1 MFSETRN
8 TSQQSREKSHSE
20 LYSQALQL
28 YKNSE
33 NKELEKLFSKFLKKS
48 YDVDFWNLY
57 IDYVKNLSTK
67 KVNLSDVYAFVFN
80 HFEGSYVLGEFSRAY
95 INILESSEN
104 INTELIRKVYHRS
117 FIPTQSLGLLWSEY
131 EKWEARTN
139 RQTAKTYIDQIQPMF
154 MSSFNMYQRLSPY
167 IESNQ
172 FFKIIDIETE
182 NPLRLE
188 KKDYEARLSFIF
200 NYYLSKYPSSEPL
213 SFLYSFYLKE
223 IAKEK
228 LSLKTDSVF
237 LSIWYSYQYQSMYFN
252 MEDDKN
258 RDIITI
264 NYLNWI
270 SKREGIDAVR
280 QKFDELKERVGM
292 YVFVYMATVEFYQ
305 GKNKERSY
313 QIFVEGMDRF
323 GENSKINE
331 RFFEMFLKT
340 GDDENIRLIFNK
352 IKKTE
357 RIWDWMIEYEFQH
370 GELDDYKDLLMRKQ
384 NELEECLP
392 AVKLGLLRP
401 NSKGSQGIYEQVARS
416 FGFLD
421 LEIVVSDPIKDFL
434 QRLPEL
440 PRNENVL
447 SNLDNSKVVRLLV
460 ALSE

>member
-1 MFSETRN
+1 MRST
-8 TSQQSREKSHSE
+8 TQQSKHSE
-20 LYSQALQL
+20 LYSQAQQL

-57 IDYVKNLSTK
+57 IEYVKNLSTK
-67 KVNLSDVYAFVFN
+67 KVNLTDVYAFVFS

-104 INTELIRKVYHRS
+104 INTDLIRKVYHRS
-117 FIPTQSLGLLWSEY
+117 LIPMHNLGMLWSEY
-131 EKWEARTN
+131 EKWEMKTN
-139 RQTAKTYIDQIQPMF
+139 RQTAKSFIDQMQPVF
-154 MSSFNMYQRLSPY
+154 MLSFNMYQRLAPY
-167 IESNQ
+167 IENNS

-188 KKDYEARLSFIF
+188 KKEYEGRLSFIF
-200 NYYLSKYPSSEPL
+200 NYYLSKYPLSEPL

-228 LSLKTDSVF
+228 LNLKTDSVF
-237 LSIWYSYQYQSMYFN
+237 LSIWYSYQYESMYFN

-258 RDIITI
+258 RDIIMI

-270 SKREGIDAVR
+270 SKREGINAVR
-280 QKFDELKERVGM
+280 HKFNEIKDKTGM
-292 YVFVYMATVEFYQ
+292 YVFMYMAGVEFYQ
-305 GKNKERSY
+305 GKNKEGSY
-313 QIFVEGMDRF
+313 KIFVEGIDRF
-323 GENSKINE
+323 GENSRINE
-331 RFFEMFLKT
+331 QFFEMFLKM

-357 RIWDWMIEYEFQH
+357 KIWDWMIEYEFQH
-370 GELDDYKDLLMRKQ
+370 GELEDYKELMIKKQ
-384 NELEECLP
+384 NEIEECLP
-392 AVKLGLLRP
+392 AVRMGLMRP
-401 NSKGSQGIYEQVARS
+401 NSKGSQGIYEQVAKS

-434 QRLPEL
+434 RRLPEL
-440 PRNENVL
+440 SKNENVL
-447 SNLDNSKVVRLLV
+447 SNLDNNKVVRLL
-460 ALSE
+460 ATLSE